1 MYRHP
6 AGPKTLIRIAE
17 DGPSGPYRRI
27 SLRPVGATIGAEVSG
42 ADLRQRLDD
51 ETFEEL
57 DRALVEWKLLLFSD
71 QHLTI
76 EEHAA
81 FAGRWG
87 DIVDDQLLFSKKENP
102 VDNMVV
108 FTRDADVVGLENEW
122 HSDGTFREV
131 PPMGTVLRAIEVPP
145 LGDTL
150 YADMAAAYDNLPD
163 DIKDRI
169 DGLTAMHDWSLG
181 KYATKYGD
189 RLEEF
194 RRLVPPVEQPV
205 VMSPSP
211 HRPQDALRQPSLHRI
226 DQRPLPR

>member
-71 QHLTI
+71 QVLTI

-87 DIVDDQLLFSKKENP
+87 DIVDDQLLFSKKEDP
-102 VDNMVV
+102 VDN
-108 FTRDADVVGLENEW
+108 
-122 HSDGTFREV
+122 
-131 PPMGTVLRAIEVPP
+131 
-145 LGDTL
+145 
-150 YADMAAAYDNLPD
+150 
-163 DIKDRI
+163 
-169 DGLTAMHDWSLG
+169 
-181 KYATKYGD
+181 
-189 RLEEF
+189 
-194 RRLVPPVEQPV
+194 
-205 VMSPSP
+205 
-211 HRPQDALRQPSLHRI
+211 
-226 DQRPLPR
+226 